1 MFQIDNMSRKP
12 VYEQIIEQLEQLV
25 ITDIMPA
32 GTQIPSVRSLSI
44 ELSINPNT
52 IQKSYSELD
61 RRGIIYSVPG
71 RGCFV
76 SDNAKEILSS
86 MKRKQITDLE
96 QLMKQLALAGVSR
109 QEMEEC
115 INKVFNNKEAKD
127 L

>member
-12 VYEQIIEQLEQLV
+12 VYEQIVDQLEQLV
-25 ITDIMPA
+25 ITDVLPA
-32 GTQIPSVRSLSI
+32 GSKVPSVRSLSI

-86 MKRKQITDLE
+86 MKRKKITDLE
-96 QLMKQLALAGVSR
+96 LLMRELALVGVKR
-109 QEMEEC
+109 QEMEDC
-115 INKVFNNKEAKD
+115 INRVFDNKEEAEQ
-127 L
+127 

>member
-12 VYEQIIEQLEQLV
+12 VYEQIVDQLEQLV
-25 ITDIMPA
+25 ITDVLPA
-32 GTQIPSVRSLSI
+32 GSKVPSVRSLSI

-86 MKRKQITDLE
+86 MKRKKITDLE
-96 QLMKQLALAGVSR
+96 LLMRELALAGVKR
-109 QEMEEC
+109 QEMEDC
-115 INKVFNNKEAKD
+115 INRVFDNKEEAEQ
-127 L
+127 

>member
-32 GTQIPSVRSLSI
+32 GTQIPAVRSLSI

>member
-12 VYEQIIEQLEQLV
+12 VYDQIVDQLEQLV
-25 ITDIMPA
+25 ITDVLPA
-32 GTQIPSVRSLSI
+32 GSKVPSVRSLSI

-86 MKRKQITDLE
+86 MKRKKITDLE
-96 QLMKQLALAGVSR
+96 LLMRELALAGVKR
-109 QEMEEC
+109 QEMEDC
-115 INKVFNNKEAKD
+115 INRVFDNKEEAEQ
-127 L
+127 

>member
-12 VYEQIIEQLEQLV
+12 VYEQIVDQLEQLV
-25 ITDIMPA
+25 ITDVLPA
-32 GTQIPSVRSLSI
+32 GSKVPSVRSLSI

-86 MKRKQITDLE
+86 MKRKKITDLE
-96 QLMKQLALAGVSR
+96 LLMRELALAGVKR
-109 QEMEEC
+109 REMEDC
-115 INKVFNNKEAKD
+115 INRVFDNKEEAEQ
-127 L
+127 

>member
-12 VYEQIIEQLEQLV
+12 VYEQIVDQLEQLV
-25 ITDIMPA
+25 ITDVLPA
-32 GTQIPSVRSLSI
+32 GSKVPSVRSLSI

-76 SDNAKEILSS
+76 SDNAKEILSY

-96 QLMKQLALAGVSR
+96 LLMRELALAGVKR
-109 QEMEEC
+109 QEMEDC
-115 INKVFNNKEAKD
+115 INRVFDNKEEAEQ
-127 L
+127 